1 MALPKPPTPQ
11 QIQNSAVNNLKPKL
25 PIYAGQA
32 TGPAGGTYSPGYY
45 DPVNSRYVPGIKMP
59 TYGAPVTDPYGG
71 TYNPYTSQYTLKP
84 PTTPNLGADNSQVTN
99 QFPQMPQWQEPDWNA
114 LINANYLTQ
123 GAESQAG
130 PMRAQADINLSSGL
144 RNALYQYGWNPATM
158 DMSKL
163 GAAAPYLSQADIDAA
178 QGNRYSDLATIARNQ
193 GYAQTASDAQLAARG
208 MLMGQSG
215 AATEAYRD
223 IAEQAGAQQAGAYS
237 NLMGA
242 VNQGVQARADTEAN
256 IQNMLMNARNQA
268 AQFVAQTYQPPSAM
282 YMDPTYL
289 SSLLSWATSQGQQP
303 QAPTGGTIPP
313 PPVAPKTVP
322 KAPAPTYKLTPTQV
336 AKGKAVNTYYG
347 IR

>member
-11 QIQNSAVNNLKPKL
+11 QIQRSATRNMV
-25 PIYAGQA
+25 
-32 TGPAGGTYSPGYY
+32 PAGYTAYASSQGVIPGLFK
-45 DPVNSRYVPGIKMP
+45 PPAPPKMP

-71 TYNPYTSQYTLKP
+71 TYNPYTSQYTLPKP
-84 PTTPNLGADNSQVTN
+84 PTPSLGADNSLITN
-99 QFPQMPQWQEPDWNA
+99 QNPQMPQMPQWQEPDWNA

-336 AKGKAVNTYYG
+336 AKGKAVNTYY
-347 IR
+347 